1 MASLKESGNI
11 LSVDLAYKHYPD
23 NGFAFL
29 EKKSKDVQVIKPD
42 DLSLRGVPSARDMAA
57 SLASFSDK
65 QGVSVLLLDGPQGW
79 RFPHSQIEHM
89 RLCERVLNTP
99 GKTGNPGNVKPR
111 TYLRYIQFSIDLFHH
126 LRANHGW
133 ELLTQDWADR
143 PGKRWVVET
152 FPSTAWRTL
161 GLMKLPTKNKTT
173 PEQLDS
179 WRKDL
184 ALITVLNLPPNLTHD
199 ELQASVVLPVGQA
212 IVERNPHRVILSGID
227 PIMTEEDVVLEGWI
241 VNPLTTEI

>member
-1 MASLKESGNI
+1 MKKSENI
-11 LSVDLAYKHYPD
+11 LSVDLAYKQYAD
-23 NGFAFL
+23 NGFVYL
-29 EKKSKDVQVIKPD
+29 EIDSNDVQVMMPD
-42 DLSLRGVPSARDMAA
+42 DLQLHGVPSARDMAT
-57 SLASFSDK
+57 SLTSFSD
-65 QGVSVLLLDGPQGW
+65 QEGVSVLLLDGPQGW

-126 LRANHGW
+126 LRVNHGW
-133 ELLTQDWADR
+133 ELLTHDWIDR
-143 PGKRWVVET
+143 PGERWVVET
-152 FPSTAWRTL
+152 FPSTAWKTL
-161 GLMKLPTKNKTT
+161 GLMKLPSKNKTT

-184 ALITVLNLPPNLTHD
+184 ALVTSLYLPPNLTHD

-212 IVERNPHRVILSGID
+212 IVERNPDRLILSGID
-227 PIMTEEDVVLEGWI
+227 PLMTEEDVVLEGWI